1 MSQGGGMLYLNV
13 KVDDLLTHQL
23 TVQLLA
29 FGLEAAERV
38 AARAA
43 AHTHL
48 RQAGCHGGL
57 SDRHTLFCQTRQL
70 YVLSMA

>member
-1 MSQGGGMLYLNV
+1 MLYLNV

-23 TVQLLA
+23 AVQLLA
-29 FGLEAAERV
+29 FGLETAERV

-48 RQAGCHGGL
+48 RQAGCHG
-57 SDRHTLFCQTRQL
+57 
-70 YVLSMA
+70 